1 MRECLYYW
9 LVEPIRQSFCDKA
22 TFKAA
27 VDIPIETTTG
37 KVHFAIFLEENGLPA
52 YGRLQ
57 FACGDDDRIPE
68 ARLPLLQSVKEHF
81 LSVLRL
87 EFSEDAYLFPRPIWT
102 FIESGSE
109 YSVGLKMQVV
119 ESAAVFD
126 PLVFQKTFEA
136 SFEHRE
142 EVRLL
147 LDGADK
153 RIPLQYRY
161 LSLYRLLELILRPD
175 GQWKKDDLES
185 ALRPYGDRLKE
196 EGFSRSPVNTL
207 HELRDSCAHIRTGQ
221 AFGVTHLN
229 QQQATRVEKFL
240 PILLDVCVSLVN
252 SRFGPSLTFGRGPKP
267 IDAIK

>member
-9 LVEPIRQSFCDKA
+9 LIEPIRQSFHDKA
-22 TFKAA
+22 TSKAA

-37 KVHFAIFLEENGLPA
+37 TVHFAIFLDENGLPA
-52 YGRLQ
+52 YGRLR
-57 FACGDDDRIPE
+57 FACGDDDRIPKE
-68 ARLPLLQSVKEHF
+68 RLPLLQSVKEHF

-87 EFSEDAYLFPRPIWT
+87 EFSEDTYLFPRPIWT
-102 FIESGSE
+102 FIESGAE
-109 YSVGLKMQVV
+109 YSVSLEMQVV
-119 ESAAVFD
+119 ESAAVFE
-126 PLVFQKTFEA
+126 PLVFQNTFAA

-175 GQWKKDDLES
+175 RQWKKDDLES
-185 ALRPYGDRLKE
+185 ALQPYGDRLKKA
-196 EGFSRSPVNTL
+196 GFSRSPVNAL
-207 HELRDSCAHIRTGQ
+207 HELRDSCTHIRTGQ

-229 QQQATRVEKFL
+229 LQQAARIEKFL
-240 PILLDVCVSLVN
+240 PILLDVCVSLLN

-267 IDAIK
+267 MA